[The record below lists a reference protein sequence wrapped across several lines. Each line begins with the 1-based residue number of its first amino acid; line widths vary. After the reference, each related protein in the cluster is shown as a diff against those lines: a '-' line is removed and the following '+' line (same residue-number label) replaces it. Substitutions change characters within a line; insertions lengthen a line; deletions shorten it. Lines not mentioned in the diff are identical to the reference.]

1 MAGTCANIIQTI
13 NLGLCIA
20 IIVFTVK
27 IYTGTKEEKDPL
39 QQYDDNPQTRLL
51 LSSPNPLSLKK
62 NVQINN
68 YCQCGEEILN
78 NICTEEQIIK
88 GCYDVTPNGQKNLLR
103 SLVDGNFCTE
113 IENELNKQN
122 NKFSKVFTLNYSSVN
137 KMALGILII
146 YCCILGV
153 IALLFFMLI
162 CVCVCQ
168 EKAACILLTC
178 APVILI
184 VVICSGVADLVLFI
198 IMLVNFY
205 KGRTAGEFLDFYD
218 ECNYAYKKS
227 LTEAADK
234 IRTLRGQMTAFV
246 VLNSIGIVFN
256 YLGAFLNKKGEEG
269 E

>member
-1 MAGTCANIIQTI
+1 
-13 NLGLCIA
+13 
-20 IIVFTVK
+20 
-27 IYTGTKEEKDPL
+27 
-39 QQYDDNPQTRLL
+39 
-51 LSSPNPLSLKK
+51 
-62 NVQINN
+62 
-68 YCQCGEEILN
+68 
-78 NICTEEQIIK
+78 
-88 GCYDVTPNGQKNLLR
+88 
-103 SLVDGNFCTE
+103 
-113 IENELNKQN
+113 
-122 NKFSKVFTLNYSSVN
+122 
-137 KMALGILII
+137 MALGILII

-227 LTEAADK
+227 LTVAADK

-256 YLGAFLNKKGEEG
+256 YLGAFLNKKGEDDD
-269 E
+269 

>member
-1 MAGTCANIIQTI
+1 MIVNIIEFILLKFDDI
-13 NLGLCIA
+13 NLVPKKLIEQL
-20 IIVFTVK
+20 FT
-27 IYTGTKEEKDPL
+27 L
-39 QQYDDNPQTRLL
+39 QKLILALNLES
-51 LSSPNPLSLKK
+51 LSSL
-62 NVQINN
+62 IN
-68 YCQCGEEILN
+68 CSIQILN

-103 SLVDGNFCTE
+103 SLIDNNFCTD
-113 IENELNKQN
+113 IENELIKQN

-218 ECNYAYKKS
+218 ECNYKNVCERRNFQNRKRN
-227 LTEAADK
+227 
-234 IRTLRGQMTAFV
+234 I
-246 VLNSIGIVFN
+246 
-256 YLGAFLNKKGEEG
+256 
-269 E
+269 

>member
-1 MAGTCANIIQTI
+1 MAGACANIIQTI

-20 IIVFTVK
+20 IIVFTVN
-27 IYTGTKEEKDPL
+27 IYKGTKEEKDPL
-39 QQYDDNPQTRLL
+39 QQYDDSQQTRLL

-88 GCYDVTPNGQKNLLR
+88 GCYDVTPNGQKNLH
-103 SLVDGNFCTE
+103 
-113 IENELNKQN
+113 

-218 ECNYAYKKS
+218 ECNYAYKES
-227 LTEAADK
+227 LTGAAEK
-234 IRTLRGQMTAFV
+234 IKTLRGQMTAFV